1 MASLENKKI
10 KDTYEGLL
18 KTDDNAA
25 IDGAVEITD
34 GAGNGTGVTISND
47 GQVTATGTVSF
58 GSLKDTGEDI
68 TVTKFVDEAD
78 GIGNNDNDTSVPT
91 SAAVKDYVD
100 TNVTAQ
106 DLDFQGDS
114 GTGAVDLDSQSLD
127 IAGGTGID
135 TSAVD
140 QTLTVNIDST
150 VATLSDTQTLTNKT
164 VDADN
169 NTVSNL
175 EVDNLKSGVLDTDL
189 TSVSASDDTLASAK
203 AIKTYVDSNITAQDL
218 DITDGTTTSAV
229 DLDSQTLTIE
239 GTTNEVEVSLT
250 DQTFTVGLPTSITT
264 NVTGN
269 LTGNVTGNVTGNLT
283 GNVTGDVTGN
293 ADTASAL
300 ETARTISLSGDV
312 AGSVSFDGSANAD
325 ITATIQANSVALGTD
340 TTGDYV
346 SGLGTGTGVT
356 IGSNTGEGSSPTISV
371 DYGSTANTAVQGNT
385 SLTIQG
391 TANEIEVIG
400 GGVTLGSGGTVTVG
414 LPDDVSLGGSLT
426 IAQNLTVNG
435 TTTTVNTDTLSVEDP
450 LIELARDN
458 SENSVDVGLY
468 GKYSLDSGVTTKYSG
483 LFKDASDSDKFK
495 LFKGLEVEPTSTVD
509 TAGTGYTKGDLV
521 INDLDA
527 VTISGTIST
536 AAQTNITSV
545 GTLSSLT
552 VGGDLTVDTNT
563 LYVDSSNNRVGL
575 GTSSPSEKLDVSGTI
590 QSSANEGK
598 LVLNSTATNGKE
610 YQFIS
615 IDSGNLGLF
624 DGTAYRLWVSGS
636 GDIGIGT
643 SSPSSLLEVFDS
655 NGIGLRFGDIAS
667 TPSSQTAGY
676 IGMSTSAYSGNNG
689 DLVLIPRTS
698 SASNILLMEGNVGIG
713 TSSPTAKTDI
723 RTSASSGGT
732 SSPTFRAFGYDTDS
746 YFEVNNNANNSAN
759 IKLTRSDAATMFSI
773 DGHSGT
779 TFFNGNVGIGT
790 SSPDRN
796 LTIKNS
802 SDGVNGLSF
811 QSYAANTEVG
821 YIRYEQTNDILDI
834 VNTSSFGGSGIK
846 FSTNNTERL
855 RIDSNGAVGLGLTNA
870 YNYGFNGVGLAVK
883 NSSGYGIV
891 TIASDTDKTGYLA
904 FADGTSGDERYRGTV
919 EYTHSSDTM
928 NFRTSGSARMTI
940 DSEGEVSVYNDF
952 TIDNGSPEMYF
963 KTGGSHYRWMV
974 AAQENVDAA
983 LEITPSTT
991 LGGGTYSTPVAVFK
1005 ATGQV
1010 GIGTSS
1016 PQQLLSIQ
1024 DTSDNA
1030 YLHCVAGT
1038 SNLGGVWVGDS
1049 DSDYVGGFLYDNG
1062 QNASYFYT
1070 NGSERMQITSG
1081 GDVGIGTSSITDS
1094 RVQIKGAGNA
1104 TNTYVDGLK
1113 VTSNNETV
1121 YTQYNWNGINN
1132 NTGLLFAVGGTERM
1146 QITSGGDVYIGT
1158 QTTSVSNGAFTFRS
1172 IGATNTFLDIGHKT
1186 GSTSGA
1192 SFVVFRYNGTQIGDI
1207 SQSGTTAVAY
1217 NTTSDYRLKENV
1229 VDMTGALDR
1238 VDQLKP
1244 SRFNFISDEDTTVD
1258 GFLAHEVQDIVPE
1271 AVTGEKDATEEYEV
1285 SPEVLDDEG
1294 NVVEEAVM
1302 GTRDVYQGIDQS
1314 KLVPLL
1320 VGAIKELRA
1329 EVNSLKAQINN

>member
-78 GIGNNDNDTSVPT
+78 GISNNDNDTSVPT

-106 DLDFQGDS
+106 DLDFQGDT

-164 VDADN
+164 VDADS

-239 GTTNEVEVSLT
+239 GTANEVEVSLT

-269 LTGNVTGNVTGNLT
+269 LTGDVTGNVTGDL
-283 GNVTGDVTGN
+283 TGN

-346 SGLGTGTGVT
+346 ESLGTGTGVT

-391 TANEIEVIG
+391 TANEIEVSG

-414 LPDDVSLGGSLT
+414 LPNDVSLGGSLT

-509 TAGTGYTKGDLV
+509 TTGTGYTKGDLV

-527 VTISGTIST
+527 VDGAFSGD
-536 AAQTNITSV
+536 V
-545 GTLSSLT
+545 TLSSGIISATENSQAQGVFKGWSTTGANNSSGAIRL
-552 VGGDLTVDTNT
+552 GNNASYQGRIDYAADGNT
-563 LYVDSSNNRVGL
+563 EFMFDNTYASGIYTFSIAGSEKLRLDSSGRL
-575 GTSSPSEKLDVSGTI
+575 GIGVSSPSAQLHLTNSNDAVVKIESIGTDSTDDSRIELITTNGTFSIQNDRSIGTSGALTFAGNTSDNIVIDHNSGSVGIGVSSPRGILDIDGTRGAYFTTLGSGSYQLIGGNTTSASAAFRIDAVSTGSGAELQFATDGTERMTIDSSGDVTIGVGTNFGNKLTIYDDLSSGSTPFVIRHTTGDDLFSIYLNQSTGETRLEAAFDGSTDHFTFYTQAAERLRIDSSGVVSVGSTNKVELRPESYGGAARWYYGSDYWLLYHYSDNSLRFQYNGLGSDEIVIDSSGNLDVSGTI
-590 QSSANEGK
+590 RSSANEGK

-624 DGTAYRLWVSGS
+624 DGTAYRLWVAGSGS
-636 GDIGIGT
+636 VGIGT
-643 SSPSSLLEVFDS
+643 SSPSGSLSSGGLDVIDRIAVGSGSVGTPALHYRDDTDTGIYFGTGIVGLVTAGSERMAIDS
-655 NGIGLRFGDIAS
+655 SGNVSIRDGKTLNFLNSSNTAGSSINCAGGGTMSLKSYGNEMILLYEDSFITFKVGSESEKMRISSGGNVLVGCTSLPDAS
-667 TPSSQTAGY
+667 T
-676 IGMSTSAYSGNNG
+676 SGF
-689 DLVLIPRTS
+689 VIT
-698 SASNILLMEGNVGIG
+698 G
-713 TSSPTAKTDI
+713 TSSGN
-723 RTSASSGGT
+723 RSSSG
-732 SSPTFRAFGYDTDS
+732 SS
-746 YFEVNNNANNSAN
+746 
-759 IKLTRSDAATMFSI
+759 
-773 DGHSGT
+773 T
-779 TFFNGNVGIGT
+779 TAYNHLLFYNG
-790 SSPDRN
+790 
-796 LTIKNS
+796 
-802 SDGVNGLSF
+802 
-811 QSYAANTEVG
+811 
-821 YIRYEQTNDILDI
+821 
-834 VNTSSFGGSGIK
+834 
-846 FSTNNTERL
+846 
-855 RIDSNGAVGLGLTNA
+855 NGAVG
-870 YNYGFNGVGLAVK
+870 
-883 NSSGYGIV
+883 SIS
-891 TIASDTDKTGYLA
+891 
-904 FADGTSGDERYRGTV
+904 
-919 EYTHSSDTM
+919 
-928 NFRTSGSARMTI
+928 TSGSAT
-940 DSEGEVSVYNDF
+940 
-952 TIDNGSPEMYF
+952 
-963 KTGGSHYRWMV
+963 
-974 AAQENVDAA
+974 
-983 LEITPSTT
+983 
-991 LGGGTYSTPVAVFK
+991 
-1005 ATGQV
+1005 
-1010 GIGTSS
+1010 
-1016 PQQLLSIQ
+1016 
-1024 DTSDNA
+1024 
-1030 YLHCVAGT
+1030 
-1038 SNLGGVWVGDS
+1038 
-1049 DSDYVGGFLYDNG
+1049 
-1062 QNASYFYT
+1062 
-1070 NGSERMQITSG
+1070 
-1081 GDVGIGTSSITDS
+1081 
-1094 RVQIKGAGNA
+1094 
-1104 TNTYVDGLK
+1104 
-1113 VTSNNETV
+1113 
-1121 YTQYNWNGINN
+1121 
-1132 NTGLLFAVGGTERM
+1132 
-1146 QITSGGDVYIGT
+1146 
-1158 QTTSVSNGAFTFRS
+1158 
-1172 IGATNTFLDIGHKT
+1172 
-1186 GSTSGA
+1186 
-1192 SFVVFRYNGTQIGDI
+1192 
-1207 SQSGTTAVAY
+1207 AY
-1217 NTTSDYRLKENV
+1217 NTSSDYRLKENV
-1229 VDMTGALDR
+1229 VDLTGALDR
-1238 VDQLKP
+1238 VDQLEPK
-1244 SRFNFISDEDTTVD
+1244 RFNFIADEDTTVD

-1271 AVTGEKDATEEYEV
+1271 AVTGDKDATEEYEV

-1320 VGAIKELRA
+1320 VGAIKELNA
-1329 EVNSLKAQINN
+1329 KVAALEAQINN

>member
-150 VATLSDTQTLTNKT
+150 VATLTGTQTLTNKT
-164 VDADN
+164 VDADS

-239 GTTNEVEVSLT
+239 GTANEVEVSLT

-269 LTGNVTGNVTGNLT
+269 LTGNVTGDL
-283 GNVTGDVTGN
+283 TGN

-346 SGLGTGTGVT
+346 ENLGTGTGVT

-371 DYGSTANTAVQGNT
+371 DYGSTANTAVQGDT

-391 TANEIEVIG
+391 TANEIEVTG

-509 TAGTGYTKGDLV
+509 TSGTGYTKGDLV

-545 GTLSSLT
+545 GTLSSLS
-552 VGGDLTVDTNT
+552 VSGDLTVDTNT

-575 GTSSPSEKLDVSGTI
+575 GTSSPTETLDVRGSVKIGKSGTSPYLTFDEEPDSGSGSEFYLTHDI
-590 QSSANEGK
+590 SGNILKFTDDNSNNLIAMDRDTGYVGIGTTSPSHNLTINSATGGQ
-598 LVLNSTATNGKE
+598 LQFQTNGIAKIRME
-610 YQFIS
+610 ADSGGGSFYAPSGAYIRHFTS
-615 IDSGNLGLF
+615 GVERMRIDSSGNLGL
-624 DGTAYRLWVSGS
+624 
-636 GDIGIGT
+636 
-643 SSPSSLLEVFDS
+643 
-655 NGIGLRFGDIAS
+655 
-667 TPSSQTAGY
+667 
-676 IGMSTSAYSGNNG
+676 GN
-689 DLVLIPRTS
+689 
-698 SASNILLMEGNVGIG
+698 
-713 TSSPTAKTDI
+713 SSPTTDSLAGNGGLVI
-723 RTSASSGGT
+723 GNGSGNKGITIYGSTTSQQNIAFTDT
-732 SSPTFRAFGYDTDS
+732 SSSQQGLIQYD
-746 YFEVNNNANNSAN
+746 
-759 IKLTRSDAATMFSI
+759 
-773 DGHSGT
+773 HSGDYMRLFT
-779 TFFNGNVGIGT
+779 SSSERLRITSDGKLGLGT
-790 SSPDRN
+790 SSPDHKLHLEESDTTSVFLKTEN
-796 LTIKNS
+796 TAGALLVGNNS
-802 SDGVNGLSF
+802 SGNSF
-811 QSYAANTEVG
+811 VSSQTSGKDLLFETANTE
-821 YIRYEQTNDILDI
+821 RM
-834 VNTSSFGGSGIK
+834 
-846 FSTNNTERL
+846 RL
-855 RIDSNGAVGLGLTNA
+855 DSNGNLGL
-870 YNYGFNGVGLAVK
+870 
-883 NSSGYGIV
+883 
-891 TIASDTDKTGYLA
+891 
-904 FADGTSGDERYRGTV
+904 
-919 EYTHSSDTM
+919 
-928 NFRTSGSARMTI
+928 
-940 DSEGEVSVYNDF
+940 
-952 TIDNGSPEMYF
+952 
-963 KTGGSHYRWMV
+963 
-974 AAQENVDAA
+974 
-983 LEITPSTT
+983 
-991 LGGGTYSTPVAVFK
+991 
-1005 ATGQV
+1005 
-1010 GIGTSS
+1010 GTSS
-1016 PQQLLSIQ
+1016 
-1024 DTSDNA
+1024 
-1030 YLHCVAGT
+1030 V
-1038 SNLGGVWVGDS
+1038 
-1049 DSDYVGGFLYDNG
+1049 
-1062 QNASYFYT
+1062 T
-1070 NGSERMQITSG
+1070 N
-1081 GDVGIGTSSITDS
+1081 S
-1094 RVQIKGAGNA
+1094 RLQIKGANNTTNA
-1104 TNTYVDGLK
+1104 YSDGLK

-1121 YTQYNWNGINN
+1121 FTQYNWNGINGD
-1132 NTGLLFAVGGTERM
+1132 TGLSFATGGTERFSIDSSGNVSIRDGKTLNILNSVNSAGGSVVCPGGGSLALRAYGNNM
-1146 QITSGGDVYIGT
+1146 IVLNEDSFIQFAVGSGSEKARIDGNGHFLIGVTSITDTSSRTYGNAFSGSSSYGNWTSWGSGAHTHATFRNGT
-1158 QTTSVSNGAFTFRS
+1158 NAVGSITTSST
-1172 IGATNTFLDIGHKT
+1172 AT
-1186 GSTSGA
+1186 
-1192 SFVVFRYNGTQIGDI
+1192 
-1207 SQSGTTAVAY
+1207 AY
-1217 NTTSDYRLKENV
+1217 NTSSDYRLKENV
-1229 VDMTGALDR
+1229 VDLTGALDR
-1238 VDQLKP
+1238 VDQLEPK
-1244 SRFNFISDEDTTVD
+1244 RFNFIADEDTTVD

-1271 AVTGEKDATEEYEV
+1271 AVTGDKDATEEYEV

>member
-10 KDTYEGLL
+10 KDTYQGLL

-150 VATLSDTQTLTNKT
+150 VATLSDTQTLTNKSIDLTDNTLSGTTAEFNTALSDDDFATLTGTEALTNKT
-164 VDADN
+164 VDADS

-239 GTTNEVEVSLT
+239 GTANEVEVSLT

-264 NVTGN
+264 NV
-269 LTGNVTGNVTGNLT
+269 T

-356 IGSNTGEGSSPTISV
+356 IGSNSGEGSSPTISV
-371 DYGSTANTAVQGNT
+371 DYGSIANTAVQGDT

-391 TANEIEVIG
+391 TANEIEVTG

-414 LPDDVSLGGSLT
+414 LPNDVSLGGSLT

-468 GKYSLDSGVTTKYSG
+468 GKYSLDSGTTTKYSG

-509 TAGTGYTKGDLV
+509 TTGTGYAKGDLV

-527 VTISGTIST
+527 VTISGNLTGDVTGNITGDVTGDLTGDSSGTHTGGVVGNVTGDLTGSVLT

-545 GTLSSLT
+545 GTLSSL
-552 VGGDLTVDTNT
+552 
-563 LYVDSSNNRVGL
+563 S
-575 GTSSPSEKLDVSGTI
+575 VSGTI
-590 QSSANEGK
+590 TVGDSHTIGDDANDNLLIQSSTNENIIINTLDELLFRNSGTTNMILKSDGK
-598 LVLNSTATNGKE
+598 
-610 YQFIS
+610 F
-615 IDSGNLGLF
+615 
-624 DGTAYRLWVSGS
+624 
-636 GDIGIGT
+636 GIGT
-643 SSPSSLLEVFDS
+643 SSPEVLFQADL
-655 NGIGLRFGDIAS
+655 GA
-667 TPSSQTAGY
+667 
-676 IGMSTSAYSGNNG
+676 SGN
-689 DLVLIPRTS
+689 I
-698 SASNILLMEGNVGIG
+698 AQFEGNSNYHLRIGESGGNMYLNANNGNATIEFQTNGTERMRLDSSGNLGLGRTPYSTFGFTTLDIDGTNGSLFLLRTNGTTNFSIG
-713 TSSPTAKTDI
+713 TSSGNPTIKAEGGKDLLFDTNATERLRID
-723 RTSASSGGT
+723 SSGG
-732 SSPTFRAFGYDTDS
+732 
-746 YFEVNNNANNSAN
+746 V
-759 IKLTRSDAATMFSI
+759 SI
-773 DGHSGT
+773 GHSSTSPDRLRLYEGS
-779 TFFNGNVGIGT
+779 NNNVGIFFQTAT
-790 SSPDRN
+790 SGVGG
-796 LTIKNS
+796 
-802 SDGVNGLSF
+802 SDGFRVGQNDSNAFLWNYEATPLSF
-811 QSYAANTEVG
+811 A
-821 YIRYEQTNDILDI
+821 
-834 VNTSSFGGSGIK
+834 
-846 FSTNNTERL
+846 TNNTERL
-855 RIDSNGAVGLGLTNA
+855 RIDS
-870 YNYGFNGVGLAVK
+870 
-883 NSSGYGIV
+883 SG
-891 TIASDTDKTGYLA
+891 
-904 FADGTSGDERYRGTV
+904 
-919 EYTHSSDTM
+919 
-928 NFRTSGSARMTI
+928 N
-940 DSEGEVSVYNDF
+940 
-952 TIDNGSPEMYF
+952 
-963 KTGGSHYRWMV
+963 
-974 AAQENVDAA
+974 
-983 LEITPSTT
+983 
-991 LGGGTYSTPVAVFK
+991 
-1005 ATGQV
+1005 V

-1016 PQQLLSIQ
+1016 PSASLDVRGNIYFE
-1024 DTSDNA
+1024 TTANA
-1030 YLHCVAGT
+1030 TIIKTY
-1038 SNLGGVWVGDS
+1038 N
-1049 DSDYVGGFLYDNG
+1049 F
-1062 QNASYFYT
+1062 NAS
-1070 NGSERMQITSG
+1070 
-1081 GDVGIGTSSITDS
+1081 
-1094 RVQIKGAGNA
+1094 A
-1104 TNTYVDGLK
+1104 
-1113 VTSNNETV
+1113 VTHHEIRN
-1121 YTQYNWNGINN
+1121 QNGIVGSIVA
-1132 NTGLLFAVGGTERM
+1132 TG
-1146 QITSGGDVYIGT
+1146 
-1158 QTTSVSNGAFTFRS
+1158 
-1172 IGATNTFLDIGHKT
+1172 
-1186 GSTSGA
+1186 GST
-1192 SFVVFRYNGTQIGDI
+1192 N
-1207 SQSGTTAVAY
+1207 Y
-1217 NTTSDYRLKENV
+1217 NTSSDYRLKEDWQPMAN
-1229 VDMTGALDR
+1229 ALDR
-1238 VDQLKP
+1238 VQALKP
-1244 SRFNFISDEDTTVD
+1244 INFAWKTDGNRVD

-1271 AVTGEKDATEEYEV
+1271 AVTGDKDAV
-1285 SPEVLDDEG
+1285 DEDG
-1294 NVVEEAVM
+1294 N
-1302 GTRDVYQGIDQS
+1302 DIYQGIDQS

>member
-34 GAGNGTGVTISND
+34 GAGNSTGVTISND

-78 GIGNNDNDTSVPT
+78 GIGNNDNDTTIPT

-150 VATLSDTQTLTNKT
+150 VATLTGTQTLTNKT
-164 VDADN
+164 VDADS

-239 GTTNEVEVSLT
+239 GTANEVEVSLT

-269 LTGNVTGNVTGNLT
+269 LTGNVTGNVTG
-283 GNVTGDVTGN
+283 DVTGN
-293 ADTASAL
+293 SDTASAL

-346 SGLGTGTGVT
+346 ENLGTGTGVT

-391 TANEIEVIG
+391 TANEIEVSG

-495 LFKGLEVEPTSTVD
+495 LFKGLEVEPTSTVN
-509 TAGTGYTKGDLV
+509 TSGTGYTKGDLV

-527 VTISGTIST
+527 VTLSGNLTGNVSGNLTGSVLT

-545 GTLSSLT
+545 GTLSGLT
-552 VGGDLTVDTNT
+552 VGGVVNVNNANINLSNAYNLTGRNNADTLNISLIGRNTSDNVVIDADGYGTKIGSGGLLTVT
-563 LYVDSSNNRVGL
+563 SNSV
-575 GTSSPSEKLDVSGTI
+575 
-590 QSSANEGK
+590 
-598 LVLNSTATNGKE
+598 
-610 YQFIS
+610 
-615 IDSGNLGLF
+615 
-624 DGTAYRLWVSGS
+624 
-636 GDIGIGT
+636 GIGT
-643 SSPSSLLEVFDS
+643 SSPSHNLTINSATGGQLQLQA
-655 NGIGLRFGDIAS
+655 NGIAKIRMEADSGGGSFYAPSGAYIRHFTSGVERMRIDSSGNLGLGNSSPTTDSLAGNGGLVIGNGSGNKGITIYGSTTSQQNIAFTDTS
-667 TPSSQTAGY
+667 SSQQGLIQY
-676 IGMSTSAYSGNNG
+676 DHSG
-689 DLVLIPRTS
+689 DYMRLFTS
-698 SASNILLMEGNVGIG
+698 SSERLRITSDGNVGISSTDAQKNLSIGNSQADGIQFNYDSTNGYRNQILNYWNSSVDSRMDFNIARTANATPETIMSIGYNSNVGIG
-713 TSSPTAKTDI
+713 TT
-723 RTSASSGGT
+723 
-732 SSPTFRAFGYDTDS
+732 
-746 YFEVNNNANNSAN
+746 
-759 IKLTRSDAATMFSI
+759 
-773 DGHSGT
+773 
-779 TFFNGNVGIGT
+779 
-790 SSPDRN
+790 
-796 LTIKNS
+796 
-802 SDGVNGLSF
+802 
-811 QSYAANTEVG
+811 
-821 YIRYEQTNDILDI
+821 
-834 VNTSSFGGSGIK
+834 
-846 FSTNNTERL
+846 
-855 RIDSNGAVGLGLTNA
+855 
-870 YNYGFNGVGLAVK
+870 
-883 NSSGYGIV
+883 
-891 TIASDTDKTGYLA
+891 
-904 FADGTSGDERYRGTV
+904 
-919 EYTHSSDTM
+919 
-928 NFRTSGSARMTI
+928 
-940 DSEGEVSVYNDF
+940 
-952 TIDNGSPEMYF
+952 
-963 KTGGSHYRWMV
+963 
-974 AAQENVDAA
+974 
-983 LEITPSTT
+983 
-991 LGGGTYSTPVAVFK
+991 
-1005 ATGQV
+1005 
-1010 GIGTSS
+1010 
-1016 PQQLLSIQ
+1016 
-1024 DTSDNA
+1024 
-1030 YLHCVAGT
+1030 
-1038 SNLGGVWVGDS
+1038 
-1049 DSDYVGGFLYDNG
+1049 
-1062 QNASYFYT
+1062 
-1070 NGSERMQITSG
+1070 
-1081 GDVGIGTSSITDS
+1081 SITNS
-1094 RVQIKGAGNA
+1094 RLQIKGANNTTNA
-1104 TNTYVDGLK
+1104 YSDGLK

-1121 YTQYNWNGINN
+1121 FTQYNWNGINGD
-1132 NTGLLFAVGGTERM
+1132 TGLSFATGGTERFTIDSSGNVSVRDGKTLNILNSVNSAGGSVVCPGGGSLALRAYGNNM
-1146 QITSGGDVYIGT
+1146 IVLNEDSFIQFAVGSGSEKARIDGNGHFLIGVTSITDTSSRTYGNAFSGSSSYGNWTSWGSGAHTHATFRNGT
-1158 QTTSVSNGAFTFRS
+1158 NAVGSITTSST
-1172 IGATNTFLDIGHKT
+1172 AT
-1186 GSTSGA
+1186 
-1192 SFVVFRYNGTQIGDI
+1192 
-1207 SQSGTTAVAY
+1207 AY
-1217 NTTSDYRLKENV
+1217 NTSSDYRLKENV
-1229 VDMTGALDR
+1229 VDLTGALDR
-1238 VDQLKP
+1238 VDQLEPK
-1244 SRFNFISDEDTTVD
+1244 RFNFIADEDTTVD

-1271 AVTGEKDATEEYEV
+1271 AVTGDKDATEEYEV

>member
-114 GTGAVDLDSQSLD
+114 GSGAVDLDSQSLD

-150 VATLSDTQTLTNKT
+150 VATLSDTQTLTNKSIDLTDNTLSGTTSEFNTALSDDDFATLTGTETLTNKT

-239 GTTNEVEVSLT
+239 GTANEVEVSLT
-250 DQTFTVGLPTSITT
+250 DQSFTVGLPTSITT

-269 LTGNVTGNVTGNLT
+269 LTGNVTGNVTGDLTGNVT

-312 AGSVSFDGSANAD
+312 SGSVSFDGSANAD

-346 SGLGTGTGVT
+346 ENLGTGTGVT
-356 IGSNTGEGSSPTISV
+356 IGSNSGEGSSPTISV
-371 DYGSTANTAVQGNT
+371 DYGSTANTAVQGDT

-391 TANEIEVIG
+391 TANEIEVTG

-414 LPDDVSLGGSLT
+414 LPNDVSLGGSLT

-468 GKYSLDSGVTTKYSG
+468 GKYSLDSGTTTKYSG

-509 TAGTGYTKGDLV
+509 TAGTGYAKGDLV

-527 VTISGTIST
+527 VTISGNLTGNVTGDLTGDSSGTHTGGVVGNVTGNVTGDLTGDVTGDLTGSVLT

-552 VGGDLTVDTNT
+552 VSGDLTVDTNT
-563 LYVDSSNNRVGL
+563 LYVDSSNNR
-575 GTSSPSEKLDVSGTI
+575 
-590 QSSANEGK
+590 
-598 LVLNSTATNGKE
+598 
-610 YQFIS
+610 
-615 IDSGNLGLF
+615 
-624 DGTAYRLWVSGS
+624 
-636 GDIGIGT
+636 IGIGT
-643 SSPSSLLEVFDS
+643 SSPDSTLTLNGSSSSRINLRTSDTRYGTIFSDSGLLA
-655 NGIGLRFGDIAS
+655 IAS
-667 TPSSQTAGY
+667 
-676 IGMSTSAYSGNNG
+676 ITSIPIVFAINDVEKMRLDSSGNLG
-689 DLVLIPRTS
+689 L
-698 SASNILLMEGNVGIG
+698 G
-713 TSSPTAKTDI
+713 TSSPAGKLAIKDGNVYIDRDT
-723 RTSASSGGT
+723 TSGNYAFGFYRSGAERGRLGFDYSSSTLNLQADGVMTFLTSGENERMRIDSSGNVQIGSGTRYGKFDILDIGGSGTNFIVGTGSNGDNYFTSGT
-732 SSPTFRAFGYDTDS
+732 SGVQVFRGGSTERMRIDS
-746 YFEVNNNANNSAN
+746 S
-759 IKLTRSDAATMFSI
+759 
-773 DGHSGT
+773 
-779 TFFNGNVGIGT
+779 GNVGIGT
-790 SSPDRN
+790 SSPDVK
-796 LTIKNS
+796 THI
-802 SDGVNGLSF
+802 
-811 QSYAANTEVG
+811 
-821 YIRYEQTNDILDI
+821 
-834 VNTSSFGGSGIK
+834 FGGSDSQENVLLKVQSNGVANDSSL
-846 FSTNNTERL
+846 STSILLANSTALSSTHGVKISSIRTGSTTEDFAFYTYNSGMNERM
-855 RIDSNGAVGLGLTNA
+855 RIDS
-870 YNYGFNGVGLAVK
+870 
-883 NSSGYGIV
+883 SG
-891 TIASDTDKTGYLA
+891 
-904 FADGTSGDERYRGTV
+904 
-919 EYTHSSDTM
+919 
-928 NFRTSGSARMTI
+928 N
-940 DSEGEVSVYNDF
+940 
-952 TIDNGSPEMYF
+952 
-963 KTGGSHYRWMV
+963 
-974 AAQENVDAA
+974 
-983 LEITPSTT
+983 
-991 LGGGTYSTPVAVFK
+991 
-1005 ATGQV
+1005 V

-1016 PQQLLSIQ
+1016 P
-1024 DTSDNA
+1024 DTK
-1030 YLHCVAGT
+1030 LT
-1038 SNLGGVWVGDS
+1038 IEGDS
-1049 DSDYVGGFLYDNG
+1049 PIINIRNTAESESGINFVDTASAAQSARIMYDSGSS
-1062 QNASYFYT
+1062 NALIFYNNAIT
-1070 NGSERMQITSG
+1070 ERMRITSG
-1081 GDVGIGTSSITDS
+1081 GDVLIGCTSSPSDT
-1094 RVQIKGAGNA
+1094 VFGAGIQVHPSGGRYIETSINS
-1104 TNTYVDGLK
+1104 TST
-1113 VTSNNETV
+1113 VTHMQFVNP
-1121 YTQYNWNGINN
+1121 NGN
-1132 NTGLLFAVGGTERM
+1132 VGTI
-1146 QITSGGDVYIGT
+1146 QTSG
-1158 QTTSVSNGAFTFRS
+1158 S
-1172 IGATNTFLDIGHKT
+1172 
-1186 GSTSGA
+1186 STS
-1192 SFVVFRYNGTQIGDI
+1192 
-1207 SQSGTTAVAY
+1207 Y
-1217 NTTSDYRLKENV
+1217 NTSSDYRLKENV
-1229 VDMTGALDR
+1229 ADMTGALDR

-1244 SRFNFISDEDTTVD
+1244 SRFNFIADEDTTVD
-1258 GFLAHEVQDIVPE
+1258 GFLAHQVQDIVPE
-1271 AVTGEKDATEEYEV
+1271 AVTGEKDAV
-1285 SPEVLDDEG
+1285 DEDG
-1294 NVVEEAVM
+1294 N
-1302 GTRDVYQGIDQS
+1302 DVYQGIDQS

>member
-106 DLDFQGDS
+106 DLDFQGDT

-229 DLDSQTLTIE
+229 DLDSQTLTVQ

-250 DQTFTVGLPTSITT
+250 DQAFTVGLPTSITT
-264 NVTGN
+264 
-269 LTGNVTGNVTGNLT
+269 NVTGNLT

-312 AGSVSFDGSANAD
+312 SGSVSFDGSANAD

-346 SGLGTGTGVT
+346 ENLGVGTGVT

-391 TANEIEVIG
+391 TTNEIEVTG

-495 LFKGLEVEPTSTVD
+495 LFKGLEVEPTSTVN
-509 TAGTGYTKGDLV
+509 TSGTGYTKGDLV

-545 GTLSSLT
+545 GTLSSLA
-552 VGGDLTVDTNT
+552 VSGDLTVDTNT
-563 LYVDSSNNRVGL
+563 LYVDSSNNRVGIGTSSPRGILDIDGTRGAYFTTLGSGSYQLIGGNTTSASAAFRIDAVSTGSGAELQFATDGTERMTIDSSGNVGINCSPSGSKFQVNQSADQQGISLGASFRGSSRILWEMSGTTNEAHTFIHHNGTNRYSMWSSSRDTHSFYTGNTERLRITSDGKLGL
-575 GTSSPSEKLDVSGTI
+575 GTSSPDHKLHLEESDTTSVFLKTENTAGALLVGNNSSGNSFVSSQTSGKDLLFETANSERMR
-590 QSSANEGK
+590 
-598 LVLNSTATNGKE
+598 
-610 YQFIS
+610 
-615 IDSGNLGLF
+615 IDSSGNLGISSTDVQKNLSIGNSQG
-624 DGTAYRLWVSGS
+624 DGIQFNYDSTNGYRNQILNYWNSSVDSRMDFNIARTA
-636 GDIGIGT
+636 
-643 SSPSSLLEVFDS
+643 
-655 NGIGLRFGDIAS
+655 NA
-667 TPSSQTAGY
+667 TPETIMSVGY
-676 IGMSTSAYSGNNG
+676 NS
-689 DLVLIPRTS
+689 
-698 SASNILLMEGNVGIG
+698 NVGIG
-713 TSSPTAKTDI
+713 TSSP
-723 RTSASSGGT
+723 S
-732 SSPTFRAFGYDTDS
+732 
-746 YFEVNNNANNSAN
+746 
-759 IKLTRSDAATMFSI
+759 
-773 DGHSGT
+773 H
-779 TFFNGNVGIGT
+779 
-790 SSPDRN
+790 N
-796 LTIKNS
+796 LTINS
-802 SDGVNGLSF
+802 ATGGQLQFQTNGIAKIRMEADSGGGSF
-811 QSYAANTEVG
+811 YAPSGA
-821 YIRYEQTNDILDI
+821 YIRH
-834 VNTSSFGGSGIK
+834 F
-846 FSTNNTERL
+846 
-855 RIDSNGAVGLGLTNA
+855 
-870 YNYGFNGVGLAVK
+870 
-883 NSSGYGIV
+883 
-891 TIASDTDKTGYLA
+891 
-904 FADGTSGDERYRGTV
+904 TSGVERMRI
-919 EYTHSSDTM
+919 
-928 NFRTSGSARMTI
+928 TSG
-940 DSEGEVSVYNDF
+940 GEVIIADQKVLRSRYNSTDDYSGTF
-952 TIDNGSPEMYF
+952 NWVSLQLGNNGPNRIIGG
-963 KTGGSHYRWMV
+963 KTATGGS
-974 AAQENVDAA
+974 
-983 LEITPSTT
+983 LEFYVNNTNEASAYGVTPN
-991 LGGGTYSTPVAVFK
+991 GIK
-1005 ATGQV
+1005 AMT
-1010 GIGTSS
+1010 
-1016 PQQLLSIQ
+1016 
-1024 DTSDNA
+1024 
-1030 YLHCVAGT
+1030 
-1038 SNLGGVWVGDS
+1038 
-1049 DSDYVGGFLYDNG
+1049 
-1062 QNASYFYT
+1062 
-1070 NGSERMQITSG
+1070 ITSG
-1081 GDVGIGTSSITDS
+1081 GDLLVGVTSITDTSS
-1094 RVQIKGAGNA
+1094 RTYGNA
-1104 TNTYVDGLK
+1104 FSGSGSYGNWTSWGSGAHTHATFRNGTN
-1113 VTSNNETV
+1113 
-1121 YTQYNWNGINN
+1121 
-1132 NTGLLFAVGGTERM
+1132 AVGS
-1146 QITSGGDVYIGT
+1146 I
-1158 QTTSVSNGAFTFRS
+1158 TTSST
-1172 IGATNTFLDIGHKT
+1172 AT
-1186 GSTSGA
+1186 
-1192 SFVVFRYNGTQIGDI
+1192 
-1207 SQSGTTAVAY
+1207 AY
-1217 NTTSDYRLKENV
+1217 NTSSDYRLKENV
-1229 VDMTGALDR
+1229 VDLTGALDR
-1238 VDQLKP
+1238 VDQLEPK
-1244 SRFNFISDEDTTVD
+1244 RFNFIADEDTTVD

-1285 SPEVLDDEG
+1285 SPEVLDEEG

-1320 VGAIKELRA
+1320 VGAIKELNA
-1329 EVNSLKAQINN
+1329 KVAALEAQINN

>member
-10 KDTYEGLL
+10 KDTYQGLL

-106 DLDFQGDS
+106 DLDFQGDT

-229 DLDSQTLTIE
+229 DLDSQTLTVQ

-250 DQTFTVGLPTSITT
+250 DQAFTVGLPTSITT

-269 LTGNVTGNVTGNLT
+269 LTGNVTGDL
-283 GNVTGDVTGN
+283 TGN

-346 SGLGTGTGVT
+346 ENLGTGTGVT

-371 DYGSTANTAVQGNT
+371 DYGSTANTAVQGDT

-391 TANEIEVIG
+391 TANEIEVTG

-509 TAGTGYTKGDLV
+509 TSGTGYTKGDLV

-545 GTLSSLT
+545 GTLSSLS
-552 VGGDLTVDTNT
+552 VSGDLTVDTNT

-575 GTSSPSEKLDVSGTI
+575 GTSSPTETLDVRGSVKIGKSGTSPYLTFDEEPDSGSGSEFYLTHDI
-590 QSSANEGK
+590 SGNILKFTDDNSNDLIAMDRDTGYVGIGTTSPSHNLTINSATGGQ
-598 LVLNSTATNGKE
+598 LQLQANGIAKIRME
-610 YQFIS
+610 ADSGGGSFYAPSGAYIRHFTS
-615 IDSGNLGLF
+615 GVERMRIDSSGNLGLGNSSPTT
-624 DGTAYRLWVSGS
+624 DSLAGNGGLVIGNGS
-636 GDIGIGT
+636 GNKGITIYGSTTSQQNIAFTDT
-643 SSPSSLLEVFDS
+643 SSSQQ
-655 NGIGLRFGDIAS
+655 GLIQYDHSGD
-667 TPSSQTAGY
+667 Y
-676 IGMSTSAYSGNNG
+676 MR
-689 DLVLIPRTS
+689 LFTS
-698 SASNILLMEGNVGIG
+698 SSERLRITSDGNVGISSTDAQKNLSIGNSQADGIQFNYDSTNGYRNQILNYWNSSVDSRMDFNIARTANATPETIMSIGYNSNVGIG
-713 TSSPTAKTDI
+713 TT
-723 RTSASSGGT
+723 
-732 SSPTFRAFGYDTDS
+732 
-746 YFEVNNNANNSAN
+746 
-759 IKLTRSDAATMFSI
+759 
-773 DGHSGT
+773 
-779 TFFNGNVGIGT
+779 
-790 SSPDRN
+790 
-796 LTIKNS
+796 
-802 SDGVNGLSF
+802 
-811 QSYAANTEVG
+811 
-821 YIRYEQTNDILDI
+821 
-834 VNTSSFGGSGIK
+834 
-846 FSTNNTERL
+846 
-855 RIDSNGAVGLGLTNA
+855 
-870 YNYGFNGVGLAVK
+870 
-883 NSSGYGIV
+883 
-891 TIASDTDKTGYLA
+891 
-904 FADGTSGDERYRGTV
+904 
-919 EYTHSSDTM
+919 
-928 NFRTSGSARMTI
+928 
-940 DSEGEVSVYNDF
+940 
-952 TIDNGSPEMYF
+952 
-963 KTGGSHYRWMV
+963 
-974 AAQENVDAA
+974 
-983 LEITPSTT
+983 
-991 LGGGTYSTPVAVFK
+991 
-1005 ATGQV
+1005 
-1010 GIGTSS
+1010 
-1016 PQQLLSIQ
+1016 
-1024 DTSDNA
+1024 
-1030 YLHCVAGT
+1030 
-1038 SNLGGVWVGDS
+1038 
-1049 DSDYVGGFLYDNG
+1049 
-1062 QNASYFYT
+1062 
-1070 NGSERMQITSG
+1070 
-1081 GDVGIGTSSITDS
+1081 SITNS
-1094 RVQIKGAGNA
+1094 RLQIKGANNTTNA
-1104 TNTYVDGLK
+1104 YSDGLK

-1121 YTQYNWNGINN
+1121 FTQYNWNGINGD
-1132 NTGLLFAVGGTERM
+1132 TGLSFATGGTERFTIDSSGNVSVRDGKTLNILNSVNSAGGSVVCPGGGSLALRAYGNNM
-1146 QITSGGDVYIGT
+1146 IVLNEDSFIQFAVGSGSEKARIDGNGHFLIGVTSITDTSSRTYGNAFSGSSSYGNWTSWGSGAHTHATFRNGT
-1158 QTTSVSNGAFTFRS
+1158 NAVGSITTSST
-1172 IGATNTFLDIGHKT
+1172 AT
-1186 GSTSGA
+1186 
-1192 SFVVFRYNGTQIGDI
+1192 
-1207 SQSGTTAVAY
+1207 AY
-1217 NTTSDYRLKENV
+1217 NTSSDYRLKENV
-1229 VDMTGALDR
+1229 VDLTGALDR
-1238 VDQLKP
+1238 VDQLEPK
-1244 SRFNFISDEDTTVD
+1244 RFNFIADEDTTVD

-1320 VGAIKELRA
+1320 VGAIKELNA
-1329 EVNSLKAQINN
+1329 KVAALEAQINN